1 MKNLMNLILFLFLAV
16 NAEDV
21 VWKEDRK
28 TVLWDRLKAY
38 QNLTGIS
45 DEKIDEIWKMRNDYT
60 RQGNIPMAQV
70 NTYDKIPTG
79 NPAVFSGISFNEGM
93 IYNNGVFLIMEPGYY
108 RIDVNLRM
116 GYESKFKAAIG
127 YSLEN
132 LAYRP

>member
-1 MKNLMNLILFLFLAV
+1 MNLILFLPFLAV

-21 VWKEDRK
+21 VLKEDRK
-28 TVLWDRLKAY
+28 TVLWNRLKAY

-45 DEKIDEIWKMRNDYT
+45 DEKIDEILVMRHDNT
-60 RQGNIPMAQV
+60 RQGSISMAQV
-70 NTYDKIPTG
+70 YTKDKIPAS

-116 GYESKFKAAIG
+116 GFQSKV
-127 YSLEN
+127 
-132 LAYRP
+132 

>member
-1 MKNLMNLILFLFLAV
+1 MNLILFLFLAV

-45 DEKIDEIWKMRNDYT
+45 DEKIDEIWKMRNDNT